1 MIDYK
6 EEMKEVAR
14 TLIIEVFFHTII
26 LLFGQR

>member
-14 TLIIEVFFHTII
+14 TLIIEVFFHTIKR
-26 LLFGQR
+26 FK